1 MWDVGMRV
9 KCMFNRKQ
17 AVITL
22 KQLEMGGFKGGG
34 SFPKLANFFQCPPP
48 PNLCKYLHIPPLS
61 IRPLKLTNSNR
72 PLDSISDKS
81 FKKNRLHLTLCTRI
95 YILFL
100 KNIYLEMLLYRQKK
114 MLKFAHLKNNKS
126 RNFSRHSFS
135 SLTIHKPWARSVQ
148 PFYANK
154 QTSKVYIERDVC
166 AVYCV
171 KYI

>member
-1 MWDVGMRV
+1 MY
-9 KCMFNRKQ
+9 
-17 AVITL
+17 A
-22 KQLEMGGFKGGG
+22 
-34 SFPKLANFFQCPPP
+34 
-48 PNLCKYLHIPPLS
+48 Y
-61 IRPLKLTNSNR
+61 
-72 PLDSISDKS
+72 
-81 FKKNRLHLTLCTRI
+81 I
-95 YILFL
+95 YIIF
-100 KNIYLEMLLYRQKK
+100 KEYLLRNVIIQTKK

-154 QTSKVYIERDVC
+154 QTSKVYIERAVC

>member
-1 MWDVGMRV
+1 M
-9 KCMFNRKQ
+9 
-17 AVITL
+17 
-22 KQLEMGGFKGGG
+22 
-34 SFPKLANFFQCPPP
+34 PPP

-154 QTSKVYIERDVC
+154 LTSKVYIERDVC

-171 KYI
+171 KYIYRERCVCCVLCKCKVCLSPICFRLTHNRILIST

>member
-1 MWDVGMRV
+1 
-9 KCMFNRKQ
+9 MFNRKQ

-22 KQLEMGGFKGGG
+22 KQLEMGGGLRGGEV
-34 SFPKLANFFQCPPP
+34 SLSLQTFSSAPPP
-48 PNLCKYLHIPPLS
+48 LIYVNISISPPLS

-81 FKKNRLHLTLCTRI
+81 LKKNRLHLTLCTRI